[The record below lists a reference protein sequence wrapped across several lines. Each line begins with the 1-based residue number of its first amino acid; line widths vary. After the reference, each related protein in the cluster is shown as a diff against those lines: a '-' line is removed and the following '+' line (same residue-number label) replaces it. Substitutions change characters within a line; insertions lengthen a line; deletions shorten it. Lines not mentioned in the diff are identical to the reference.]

1 MKITIHPDGKAYVK
15 SVFPNLPLLKR
26 SFDDLGKFS
35 DVFTRSDAARQC
47 SYLSP
52 KQVDVT
58 LELLLNCYN
67 EDEYDYDLAMA
78 LYPHEHGLIILSH
91 DSYKKIT
98 AEIYLQL
105 ELKPYPFIRP

>member
-1 MKITIHPDGKAYVK
+1 MQITIGQGGKVYVK
-15 SVFPNLPLLKR
+15 NAFPNLPLLKR
-26 SFDDLGKFS
+26 AFDDIETFS
-35 DVFTRSDAARQC
+35 DVFTKADAARKC
-47 SYLSP
+47 HYLSP
-52 KQVDVT
+52 KQLDVT

-91 DSYKKIT
+91 ESYKNNT

-105 ELKPYPFIRP
+105 ELKPYPFKRS